1 MNNRERLKQNNSKLK
16 ILSSESKKLPNAINT
31 TDADA
36 TSEDIIA
43 GKTAYVND
51 EKITGTLII
60 NNLRFGDYSGSYI
73 QSALL
78 NIDRLDTRGVT
89 DMSQMFDYCTNLT
102 YISAFDTSNVT
113 NMNYM
118 FDGCK
123 NLASIPQLD
132 TSNVTSM
139 LGMFQDCHNLTT
151 IPLLNTNN
159 VTNMNYMFYNCY
171 YLTTIPQL
179 DTSNV
184 TDMYWMFCDCY
195 RLVDLPILDTSSVT
209 DMNRMFSNCNS
220 LSDDSL
226 NNILAMCANATSYTN
241 TKTLKYIGLSQS
253 RATKCQSLSNYQA
266 FLNAGWTTGY

>member
-36 TSEDIIA
+36 TSKDIVE

-51 EKITGTLII
+51 EKITGTLIV
-60 NNLRFGDYSGSYI
+60 NNLQFGDYSGSRI
-73 QSALL
+73 NSALL
-78 NIDRLDTRGVT
+78 SIDKLNTSGIS
-89 DMSQMFDYCTNLT
+89 DMSQMFEYCTNLT
-102 YISAFDTSNVT
+102 YIPTFDTSDAT

-139 LGMFQDCHNLTT
+139 LCMFQYC
-151 IPLLNTNN
+151 
-159 VTNMNYMFYNCY
+159 YN
-171 YLTTIPQL
+171 LTTIPQL

-184 TDMYWMFCDCY
+184 TDMRYMFYNCKYLTAIPQLDTSNVTSMLCMFCDCY
-195 RLVDLPILDTSSVT
+195 RLIDLPLLNTSSVA
-209 DMNRMFSNCNS
+209 DMNSMFSNCND
-220 LSDDSL
+220 LSDESL
-226 NNILAMCANATSYTN
+226 NNILTMCTNATSYTS
-241 TKTLKYIGLSQS
+241 TKTLKEIGLSEK
-253 RATKCQSLSNYQA
+253 RATTCMTLSNYQA
-266 FLNAGWTTGY
+266 FLDAGWTTGY

>member
-1 MNNRERLKQNNSKLK
+1 MSNRERLKQNNSKLK

-43 GKTAYVND
+43 GKTAYAND

-60 NNLRFGDYSGSYI
+60 NNLQFGDYSGSYI

-89 DMSQMFDYCTNLT
+89 DMSQMFNYCTNLT
-102 YISAFDTSNVT
+102 HISTFDTSSVT

-118 FDGCK
+118 FYNCES
-123 NLASIPQLD
+123 LTEIPQLD
-132 TSNVTSM
+132 TGKVTSM
-139 LGMFQDCHNLTT
+139 LCMFQDCHNLTT

-184 TDMYWMFCDCY
+184 ANMYWMFCDCH

-209 DMNRMFSNCNS
+209 DMNRMFLNCNS
-220 LSDDSL
+220 LSDESL
-226 NNILAMCANATSYTN
+226 NNILAMCSNATLYTDI
-241 TKTLKYIGLSQS
+241 KTLKYIGLSQS
-253 RATKCQSLSNYQA
+253 QATKCTTLFNYQA
-266 FLNAGWTTGY
+266 FLGAGWTTGY